1 MGRTLAIAQRPES
14 PIPSH
19 YTWSF
24 PGSPVNVRLSLDVVG
39 RLQKQLEHPGE
50 TLGEQ
55 GVLWGRAVAQIT
67 EIEHFTTIPDSQPFA
82 IQDAAASIQPDALQP
97 VGYYRIHRE
106 TTLRLN
112 DHDMALAQNVFS
124 EPNQVV
130 LLIQPDETSPATATF
145 FFWDEGRMCGDFPF
159 LEFPFD
165 SALLA
170 IAERQKI
177 QAVQKK
183 SSAKSQQVE
192 IDIPAGQPLR
202 LKPPASSK
210 LITLSLLTAFL
221 VTLSLAT
228 VVALRF
234 LPQRSMPQVPTS
246 ISLPEASRIPLGLQ
260 AERQNGDLKLTWN
273 REAIAVRN
281 ATTGVLSIEDGQTHR
296 EIMLGPAQVRNG
308 SILYAPTTDQ
318 IQLQL
323 SIQGPDPISE
333 SVIVVLPKS
342 GADPQVQT
350 FADKQVPVIPA
361 PNSKPLAPATPSN
374 APTKPFVLPPRRHDI
389 GKPTTPVLPDDP
401 PAISSQTAAAFIAPR
416 LPDPAA
422 LPRPAVTG
430 KPVPP
435 QASSAVQPLPLSPTA
450 PTAPLKPTPAD
461 PIYYPPVAVA
471 SVTPTYPSALRSMGL
486 PVKLIEL
493 KVSIDET
500 GKVVKAQALP
510 LKAWTPQIMI
520 QAALDAVR
528 LWKFKP
534 ERKGN
539 QSVPSEM
546 VLQFAFKSPE

>member
-106 TTLRLN
+106 TALRLN

-281 ATTGVLSIEDGQTHR
+281 ATTGVLSIED
-296 EIMLGPAQVRNG
+296 
-308 SILYAPTTDQ
+308 
-318 IQLQL
+318 
-323 SIQGPDPISE
+323 
-333 SVIVVLPKS
+333 
-342 GADPQVQT
+342 
-350 FADKQVPVIPA
+350 
-361 PNSKPLAPATPSN
+361 
-374 APTKPFVLPPRRHDI
+374 
-389 GKPTTPVLPDDP
+389 
-401 PAISSQTAAAFIAPR
+401 
-416 LPDPAA
+416 
-422 LPRPAVTG
+422 
-430 KPVPP
+430 
-435 QASSAVQPLPLSPTA
+435 
-450 PTAPLKPTPAD
+450 
-461 PIYYPPVAVA
+461 
-471 SVTPTYPSALRSMGL
+471 
-486 PVKLIEL
+486 
-493 KVSIDET
+493 
-500 GKVVKAQALP
+500 
-510 LKAWTPQIMI
+510 
-520 QAALDAVR
+520 
-528 LWKFKP
+528 
-534 ERKGN
+534 
-539 QSVPSEM
+539 
-546 VLQFAFKSPE
+546 